1 MDELILT
8 EKKDLR
14 DKAIERTEILDK
26 VKNLMLLPE
35 LDMMTARQIADYYE
49 VDYNTVKLCYQR
61 NKNEIDE
68 DGSVYKKLDF
78 WKVHFVPSKN
88 TQRGSIVFQLDEN
101 TKLVIPNAG
110 IRCFSKRAVLRFGML
125 LRDSVV
131 AKEVRT
137 QLLNVF
143 ELSSDENKT
152 KYIDEERSLFEE
164 LGKAILSGDFEEES
178 RVKTKIISF
187 KNRHIDKLTE
197 LNNNLKNDNQMLAS
211 EILRWND
218 RAALNHGVR
227 IIAKSAEKWFGS
239 LWNELYNELRY
250 KHNIGLSQR
259 GKPPYI
265 QYIKETEWPKVQ
277 QSFCAI
283 CEKYGLSPS
292 SVLEK
297 AKMNIDSK

>member
-49 VDYNTVKLCYQR
+49 VDYNAIRVCYQR

-68 DGSVYKKLDF
+68 DGSVEKSLQSLKA
-78 WKVHFVPSKN
+78 HFVPLKIEHGKCTFKLSDN
-88 TQRGSIVFQLDEN
+88 IVFE
-101 TKLVIPNAG
+101 VPNRG

-143 ELSSDENKT
+143 EISSDENKT